1 MAGSQVGELVIG
13 LKFDGKNLTASLNG
27 IEKQVE
33 KTGTTSGSKLGQA
46 LVFAAGNLI
55 AKGVS
60 KIAGLIT
67 ENFDSAI
74 RRLDTL
80 NNFPRVMENMGISA
94 QKSQKAINKISD
106 GLKGLPTSLDAGAR
120 AVQRLTSV
128 NGDIN
133 KSTKYFL
140 AMNNAIIAG
149 SASAELQSSAIE
161 QLAQAYSKGRMDMME
176 WRTLQMAM
184 PAQLNQVA
192 KAMGITTDALGEG
205 LRKGDISMEQFM
217 QTVSRLNKEGV
228 SGFAS
233 FEQQAK
239 GATSGVQTAI
249 ANMNTAVARGI
260 TNILEAIGSE
270 NIANYFA
277 QTGEKIEAMANAMAS
292 AIKWIQ
298 ANSEELKI
306 FGSVVAGVGSALVTA
321 NIAGEVNTIWQVMKL
336 GGGISGF
343 TSNLA
348 QLPGTLGKVGMALS
362 NTGKGFGSLFSV
374 LKAHP
379 TLAIVSAIVGAL
391 AVFFTQTETGRKI
404 LENIMG
410 VVSKVFATISQAV
423 GPVLDTIGQA
433 LSDAFS
439 KIGDVLGNIFEKIG
453 PSLMMFL
460 NSIGQTLGGAL
471 SKIGPMLTKV
481 LGKLGEVFA
490 QIVEYMAPVI
500 NDLFPALEPMLQSF
514 QELFQTLVESAQEIG
529 QALIPLGEA
538 MMDLFKSLIPPFA
551 ELAKTLIPIVI
562 DAAKA
567 LIPVIGT
574 IGQTLASILPP
585 VLEVIKALLPPL
597 LELIQAILPAI
608 TQFIQAIL
616 PVVVQVLQLIIPPL
630 VAILSVIANILA
642 VILTVVAKIISFVL
656 PIIVNVITTIIKI
669 VIGVINVVMSVIT
682 AIITGVTKVIQFV
695 TSVITGIISFIS
707 GAINKIAGFFQGLWT
722 KIKSIFSGIGN
733 FFRGVFNTIKS
744 IFQNIAQK
752 IGNTVG
758 GIIKGAINGVLTIAE
773 NIINGPIRA
782 LNGMIDIIN
791 NIPGVSIGKIKEW
804 KLPRMA
810 TGGVV
815 NSATTA
821 IIGEAGREA
830 VLPLDR
836 NTQWAGILADKL
848 VDELESDEV
857 GFGRPIQ
864 VTINNNIDNRLDAQ
878 EIGNLMMTSIRRAA

>member
-1 MAGSQVGELVIG
+1 MAGNNVGELVIG

-27 IEKQVE
+27 IERQVE
-33 KTGTTSGSKLGQA
+33 KTGTSSGSKLGQA

-74 RRLDTL
+74 KRLDTM
-80 NNFPRVMENMGISA
+80 NNFPRVMANMGISA
-94 QKSQKAINKISD
+94 KKSQKAIDEIAK
-106 GLKGLPTSLDAGAR
+106 GLKGLPTALDAGAR
-120 AVQRLTSV
+120 SVQRLTSV
-128 NGDIN
+128 NGDVQ

-149 SASAELQSSAIE
+149 GAGAELQSSAIE
-161 QLAQAYSKGRMDMME
+161 QLSQAYSKGKMDMME

-217 QTVSRLNKEGV
+217 QTVTRLNKEGV
-228 SGFAS
+228 AGFSS
-233 FEQQAK
+233 FEQQAR
-239 GATSGVQTAI
+239 GATSGIQTAM
-249 ANMNTAVARGI
+249 ANMNTAIARGI
-260 TNILEAIGSE
+260 TKVLEAIGSE
-270 NIANYFA
+270 NIANYFT
-277 QTGEKIEAMANAMAS
+277 QTGEKIEAMASAMAS

-362 NTGKGFGSLFSV
+362 NTGKGFGSLFSL

-379 TLAIVSAIVGAL
+379 ILAIVSAIVGAL
-391 AVFFTQTETGRKI
+391 AVFFTQTETGQKV
-404 LENIMG
+404 LKKLMS
-410 VVSKVFATISQAV
+410 VVSSVFGKIASAI
-423 GPVLDTIGQA
+423 GPTLEK
-433 LSDAFS
+433 LSDTLADVFS
-439 KIGDVLGNIFEKIG
+439 KIG
-453 PSLMMFL
+453 PLM
-460 NSIGQTLGGAL
+460 
-471 SKIGPMLTKV
+471 
-481 LGKLGEVFA
+481 GEVFSKLA
-490 QIVEYMAPVI
+490 DIFAKVIEYMTPVI
-500 NDLFPALEPMLQSF
+500 EQLFPALEPMLESF
-514 QELFQTLVESAQEIG
+514 GELFGQIVISAMEIWK
-529 QALIPLGEA
+529 ALQPLGEA
-538 MMDLFKSLIPPFA
+538 MVDLILAIMPPIT
-551 ELAKTLIPIVI
+551 ELVQALMPIISAIIPILADFIKSVLPTVI
-562 DAAKA
+562 QI
-567 LIPVIGT
+567 L
-574 IGQTLASILPP
+574 QLILPP
-585 VLEVIKALLPPL
+585 
-597 LELIQAILPAI
+597 
-608 TQFIQAIL
+608 
-616 PVVVQVLQLIIPPL
+616 L
-630 VAILSVIANILA
+630 VTILSVIANILA
-642 VILTVVAKIISFVL
+642 TVLTVVAKVISFVL
-656 PIIVNVITTIIKI
+656 PIIVNVITTIIK
-669 VIGVINVVMSVIT
+669 VIIGIINVVMSVIT
-682 AIITGVTKVIQFV
+682 AIITGVTRVIQFV
-695 TSVITGIISFIS
+695 TSVVTGIISFVS
-707 GAINKIAGFFQGLWT
+707 GAINKIAGFFRGLWNT
-722 KIKSIFSGIGN
+722 IKSIFSGVGN
-733 FFRGVFNTIKS
+733 FFRGVFDTIKS

-752 IGNTVG
+752 IGSTIG

-804 KLPRMA
+804 RLPRMA

-821 IIGEAGREA
+821 VIGEAGREA

-836 NTQWAGILADKL
+836 NTQWARILADKL
-848 VDELESDEV
+848 VDELNSEDMS
-857 GFGRPIQ
+857 FGRPIQ
-864 VTINNNIDNRLDAQ
+864 VTINNNIDNKLDAQ

>member
-1 MAGSQVGELVIG
+1 MAGNQVGELVIG

-27 IEKQVE
+27 IERQVE
-33 KTGTTSGSKLGQA
+33 KTGTTSGSRFGQA
-46 LVFAAGNLI
+46 MVFAMGNLI

-67 ENFDSAI
+67 DNFDSAV

-94 QKSQKAINKISD
+94 QKSQKAINRISE
-106 GLKGLPTSLDAGAR
+106 GLKGLPTALDAGAR
-120 AVQRLTSV
+120 SVQRLTSV

-149 SASAELQSSAIE
+149 GTSAEQQQNAIE
-161 QLAQAYSKGRMDMME
+161 QLSQAYSKGRMDMME

-192 KAMGITTDALGEG
+192 KAMGLTTDALGEG

-217 QTVSRLNKEGV
+217 QTITRLNEKGV
-228 SGFAS
+228 AGFAS
-233 FEQQAK
+233 FEEQAR
-239 GATSGVQTAI
+239 GATGGIQTSI

-260 TNILEAIGSE
+260 TKILEAIGSE

-277 QTGEKIEAMANAMAS
+277 QTGEKIEAMATAMAG

-348 QLPGTLGKVGMALS
+348 QLPGTLGRVGMALS
-362 NTGKGFGSLFSV
+362 NTGKGFGSLFSI

-379 TLAIVSAIVGAL
+379 ILAIVSAIVGAL
-391 AVFFTQTETGRKI
+391 AVFFTQTKTGQKVMKK
-404 LENIMG
+404 LMS
-410 VVSKVFATISQAV
+410 VVSSVFGKIASAI
-423 GPVLDTIGQA
+423 GPTLERIGNT
-433 LSDAFS
+433 LSDVFS
-439 KIGDVLGNIFEKIG
+439 RIRPLMGEMFNKLADIF
-453 PSLMMFL
+453 
-460 NSIGQTLGGAL
+460 A
-471 SKIGPMLTKV
+471 KV
-481 LGKLGEVFA
+481 VK
-490 QIVEYMAPVI
+490 YMTPVI
-500 NDLFPALEPMLQSF
+500 EQLFPMLQPIGKAIVN
-514 QELFQTLVESAQEIG
+514 LVL
-529 QALIPLGEA
+529 AL
-538 MMDLFKSLIPPFA
+538 MS
-551 ELAKTLIPIVI
+551 
-562 DAAKA
+562 
-567 LIPVIGT
+567 PV
-574 IGQTLASILPP
+574 S
-585 VLEVIKALLPPL
+585 
-597 LELIQAILPAI
+597 ELIQALLPIITAI
-608 TQFIQAIL
+608 IPVLADFIKAVL
-616 PVVVQVLQLIIPPL
+616 PTVVQVLQTIMPPL
-630 VAILSVIANILA
+630 VTILSIIANIFAIVLM
-642 VILTVVAKIISFVL
+642 VVAKVISFVL
-656 PIIVNVITTIIKI
+656 PIIVNVITTIIKVI
-669 VIGVINVVMSVIT
+669 VGIINIVMSVIT
-682 AIITGVTKVIQFV
+682 AIITGVTRVIQFV
-695 TSVITGIISFIS
+695 TSVITGIVGFVS
-707 GAINKIAGFFQGLWT
+707 GAINKIAGFFRGLWNT
-722 KIKSIFSGIGN
+722 IKSIFSGVGN
-733 FFRGVFNTIKS
+733 FFRGVFDTIRS

-752 IGNTVG
+752 IGNTIG
-758 GIIKGAINGVLTIAE
+758 GIIRGAINGILTIAE

-791 NIPGVSIGKIKEW
+791 NIPGVSVGKLKEW
-804 KLPRMA
+804 RLPRMA

-815 NSATTA
+815 NNATTA
-821 IIGEAGREA
+821 VIGEAGREA

-836 NTQWAGILADKL
+836 NTQWASILADKL

-864 VTINNNIDNRLDAQ
+864 VTINNKIDNKLDAQ
-878 EIGNLMMTSIRRAA
+878 EIGNIMMTSIRRAV